1 MVENRMVRSDF
12 LRSGTGKC
20 MVDNLQT
27 CTPESTNPITILVEI
42 LPIKQA
48 GFYDFDGV

>member
-1 MVENRMVRSDF
+1 MALEN
-12 LRSGTGKC
+12 G

-27 CTPESTNPITILVEI
+27 CTPESTDPVTILVDI
-42 LPIKQA
+42 LPIKKA